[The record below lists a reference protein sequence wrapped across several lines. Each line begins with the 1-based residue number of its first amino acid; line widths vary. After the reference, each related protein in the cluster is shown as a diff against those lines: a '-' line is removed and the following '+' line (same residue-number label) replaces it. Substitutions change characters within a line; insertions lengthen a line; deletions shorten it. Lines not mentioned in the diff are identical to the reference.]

1 MVVKMMAM
9 TIRENGND
17 NEDGWDGKAVILS
30 GKPSLTVSSPL
41 EIGRPSSPSLYN
53 SEYTST

>member
-41 EIGRPSSPSLYN
+41 EIGTLSLSLYN

>member
-1 MVVKMMAM
+1 MMAM

-41 EIGRPSSPSLYN
+41 EIGTLSLSLYN